1 MVVQIVLRRLTLLW
15 NVERAI
21 QGWNQ
26 PLDYPFLSLP
36 PKEQIGKGKGWWVVV
51 DVGKSANCQ
60 PSHSIGCTT
69 NQFLVKQKAC
79 KGKTF
84 DQGYNWQWEFP
95 PPCHVSRL
103 MEEDICVTNIDRDL
117 PGESYSAELI
127 TIIWETRACNQPT
140 LAWRKNFSK
149 LLTKSKLSASNK
161 KVDRILCFLVETDQ
175 AMWSLEKEII
185 DSYISILW

>member
-1 MVVQIVLRRLTLLW
+1 MQGLWRWRSALSNLCLVFLFSLHNMMVVLIVLRRLTLLW
-15 NVERAI
+15 NIERAI

-26 PLDYPFLSLP
+26 RHQKSKLV
-36 PKEQIGKGKGWWVVV
+36 KEKDGGWWIVV
-51 DVGKSANCQ
+51 DVGKGANCQ

-103 MEEDICVTNIDRDL
+103 MEEDIFVCYKYTDWCKWIDVL
-117 PGESYSAELI
+117 QI
-127 TIIWETRACNQPT
+127 
-140 LAWRKNFSK
+140 
-149 LLTKSKLSASNK
+149 
-161 KVDRILCFLVETDQ
+161 
-175 AMWSLEKEII
+175 
-185 DSYISILW
+185 